1 MQISI
6 FFSDINSFFSVN
18 IDACEQRERKRARE
32 RERQGGRG
40 KQEKIT
46 REDTMKEQ

>member
-1 MQISI
+1 MR
-6 FFSDINSFFSVN
+6 
-18 IDACEQRERKRARE
+18 AKREKKSKGE

-46 REDTMKEQ
+46 REDTMKER